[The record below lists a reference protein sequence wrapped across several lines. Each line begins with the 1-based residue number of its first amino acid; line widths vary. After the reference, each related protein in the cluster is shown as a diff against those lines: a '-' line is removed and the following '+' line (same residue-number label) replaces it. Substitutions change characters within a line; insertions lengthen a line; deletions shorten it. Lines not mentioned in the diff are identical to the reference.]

1 MNTLS
6 SLASASYG
14 TAGIAQWIR
23 DNVITLAILVVA
35 AVVLFAARK
44 GDIGKS
50 ITIIAGLLLGF
61 TVLGLA
67 TGTTAN
73 DIGTWIIGLFRSS

>member
-1 MNTLS
+1 MNTLT
-6 SLASASYG
+6 SLATASYG

-23 DNVITLAILVVA
+23 DNVITLAILVIA
-35 AVVLFAARK
+35 AVVLFSARK

-61 TVLGLA
+61 AVLGLA
-67 TGTTAN
+67 TGTTAS
-73 DIGTWIIGLFRSS
+73 DIGEWIVSLFRS